1 MHTGVQTVAFDGN
14 FDIQK
19 CLINIGNFPSIF
31 KSWMKRINSSYILIQ
46 FFSGRRSSA
55 DTVVNVA
62 TVDFRFR
69 VVVLKLVV
77 NVAYETI
84 GVTGSH
90 FDTHSHATSSAKRS
104 RVSELV
110 MSIVTL
116 HLFTPSSL
124 MAKVF

>member
-1 MHTGVQTVAFDGN
+1 MNT
-14 FDIQK
+14 
-19 CLINIGNFPSIF
+19 
-31 KSWMKRINSSYILIQ
+31 
-46 FFSGRRSSA
+46 SGRRRSSA

-69 VVVLKLVV
+69 VVVLIKKLVV

-90 FDTHSHATSSAKRS
+90 FGTHSHATSSAKRS
-104 RVSELV
+104 RISELV